1 MGGCGS
7 RGVFF
12 CAWLV
17 LTRVVVFEEAGAK
30 RPRRVAT
37 GSSPADGAHP
47 RYYSAWRPGAAGD
60 GGDGRP
66 SDHSSTSRRLLEPFP
81 CLASTAERLGE
92 LFFVLREHGRTAR
105 GAVFCAFVESGHPSR
120 GVFSWSVGCGAAQ
133 VEVFLLGAVL
143 ALTRVVGIEEASA
156 KRLRRVAAGPGAA
169 VWGGWAW
176 ELWVGGRIAAG
187 STHRQ
192 AEGRTLD
199 GCEHPRTIAE
209 CGTWVPAR
217 LWMSVITAFQW
228 RGRLAGAQPGRP
240 HRSSMSHAWVC
251 PIKR

>member
-1 MGGCGS
+1 
-7 RGVFF
+7 
-12 CAWLV
+12 
-17 LTRVVVFEEAGAK
+17 
-30 RPRRVAT
+30 
-37 GSSPADGAHP
+37 
-47 RYYSAWRPGAAGD
+47 
-60 GGDGRP
+60 
-66 SDHSSTSRRLLEPFP
+66 
-81 CLASTAERLGE
+81 
-92 LFFVLREHGRTAR
+92 VLREHGRTAR